1 DDANVP
7 SLLSLPYLGWCTPD
21 DPIYKNTRKF
31 ILSKRNPYYFEG
43 KAAKGIGSPHT
54 PKDYIWHVSLAM
66 QGLTSTDDAEID
78 YLLDLFET
86 TTAGRGL
93 MHEGFHKDDPELF
106 TRAWFAWANSIFAEF
121 VIHAASR

>member
-1 DDANVP
+1 MDKAQNN
-7 SLLSLPYLGWCTPD
+7 L
-21 DPIYKNTRKF
+21 IYQ
-31 ILSKRNPYYFEG
+31 I
-43 KAAKGIGSPHT
+43 
-54 PKDYIWHVSLAM
+54 KDKPPFF
-66 QGLTSTDDAEID
+66 STLVFA
-78 YLLDLFET
+78 LHLFET